1 MQKDDVLTRKINYDL
16 KRQYGSD
23 KLNGRQSFRIV
34 WANDEFENRRVKLPD
49 GRLLKTAL
57 LPKYPWKDCY
67 LLEKSSDF
75 VIDHEEIRS
84 HNGYECI
91 YRLPDD
97 KPLNEKAVMM
107 LVHWSVTGTIARGK
121 NISEYTDE
129 DERKARLKELEDEA
143 SFFEDY
149 LKEKSTEF
157 GLGYGEAVSYV
168 GLDAT
173 KLMKES

>member
-1 MQKDDVLTRKINYDL
+1 MQKDSVLARAINYKL
-16 KRQYGSD
+16 KRTYGSD
-23 KLNGRQSFRIV
+23 KFNGRQSFRIV

-49 GRLLKTAL
+49 GRLLDTAL

-67 LLEKSSDF
+67 LLEKSTDF
-75 VIDHEEIRS
+75 VVDHEEIKS

-107 LVHWSVTGTIARGK
+107 LVHWNLTGSIARGK

-129 DERKARLKELEDEA
+129 KEKEARLKELTEES
-143 SFFEDY
+143 SFFEEY
-149 LKEKSTEF
+149 LKDKTTEF
-157 GLGYGEAVSYV
+157 GLGYGEAVSYA
-168 GLDAT
+168 GMDA
-173 KLMKES
+173 KESLKEN